1 MPIAT
6 GSGCAVVQSTYF
18 VRVTSSS
25 AAIRSCFLTLPLER
39 RISPSIPFCADCSWI
54 ACSRSIG
61 ETCSRSLR
69 RSPSLLRATFS
80 PRMVAVRDA
89 VRAHLFATEYSETIS
104 VERYL
109 GYVRDVTTGREA
121 NEGGMCRAD
130 FVAPCTHNRWRSL
143 AGFSRHDVVVVNEV
157 LCRADVRPADH
168 GNEPGYLAAR
178 DKAKR
183 AAVGASEHGP
193 VGIVVLAH
201 LPGVL

>member
-1 MPIAT
+1 M
-6 GSGCAVVQSTYF
+6 SGTK
-18 VRVTSSS
+18 
-25 AAIRSCFLTLPLER
+25 
-39 RISPSIPFCADCSWI
+39 
-54 ACSRSIG
+54 
-61 ETCSRSLR
+61 
-69 RSPSLLRATFS
+69 
-80 PRMVAVRDA
+80 
-89 VRAHLFATEYSETIS
+89 
-104 VERYL
+104 
-109 GYVRDVTTGREA
+109 REA

-157 LCRADVRPADH
+157 LCRANVRPADH

-201 LPGVL
+201 LPGVLENEQSTGAHLFGDPFAQEIDFCDHRCPSSE